1 MEFETKTFK
10 AGSIRLK
17 IKPGNFIKLPTK
29 MVMVLA
35 WEKVLW
41 WWHHQGQYLSENS
54 QIHT

>member
-41 WWHHQGQYLSENS
+41 WWHQGQYLSENS